1 MEVIEKEKQEL
12 EKKLLTGTINSC
24 YGVLN
29 DETNALSRQEIQAI
43 KIEVDE
49 IYLSSW
55 REPAHLFWLISLQ
68 QDP

>member
-12 EKKLLTGTINSC
+12 EKMWLTGMTNSC

-29 DETNALSRQEIQAI
+29 DETNALSRQEIQDI
-43 KIEVDE
+43 KIEVNE
-49 IYLSSW
+49 IYLSYW
-55 REPAHLFWLISLQ
+55 RELAHLFWLISLQ